1 VNAPEEQIL
10 VVPRARIFA
19 GQGIH
24 GFTTADAA
32 AYRDRARTFGEFRR
46 RAEMEGDPSMKQIIP
61 YMIVRYGSKLFLF
74 QRTTAGGEPRL
85 HGKFSIGV
93 GGHINRA
100 DVEGAT
106 DPVDAGLRREL
117 EEELRINGAWRARL
131 VGVLNDD
138 TNAVGQVHFGL
149 VHVIEVGSP
158 EISVRESDTLTGR
171 LAAAAELR
179 DLYDRMESWSQ
190 LILDAADPSTL

>member
-1 VNAPEEQIL
+1 MREEQIL
-10 VVPRARIFA
+10 VVPRARLFA
-19 GQGIH
+19 GSAVY

-32 AYRDRARTFGEFRR
+32 AYRDRARTYGEFRR
-46 RAEMEGDPSMKQIIP
+46 RAEMETDPSMKQIIP
-61 YMIVRYGSKLFLF
+61 YMIVRHGSQLFLF

-93 GGHINRA
+93 GGHINRL
-100 DVEGAT
+100 DVGGAS

-117 EEELRINGAWRARL
+117 EEELCIGGAWRARL

-149 VHVIEVGSP
+149 VHIVEVGSP
-158 EISVRESDTLTGR
+158 EISIRESETLTGR
-171 LAAAAELR
+171 LTDAAEVR
-179 DLYDRMESWSQ
+179 GLYDGMETWSQ
-190 LILDAADPSTL
+190 LILAAADPATL